1 MCIYLRSTTYI
12 LLTKLYCNIVN
23 TRLHV
28 LQHILREVLDGG
40 EATLLKAVD
49 IRQEGQQLLSEVMA
63 YIPQILIR
71 AEKSPRHQ
79 WRYLFRYHVEMCHE
93 SVGEFEHALLC
104 LQHRPNGS
112 GEGLKGRERSEYQ
125 YKV

>member
-1 MCIYLRSTTYI
+1 MYILKIHHI

-63 YIPQILIR
+63 YVPQILVR
-71 AEKSPRHQ
+71 PEEAPRHQ
-79 WRYLFRYHVEMCHE
+79 WRYLFRYHVEMRHE
-93 SVGEFEHALLC
+93 SVGELQHALLC

-112 GEGLKGRERSEYQ
+112 GEGLKGKGRE
-125 YKV
+125 K

>member
-1 MCIYLRSTTYI
+1 MYILKIHHI

-49 IRQEGQQLLSEVMA
+49 IRQEGQQLLPEVMA
-63 YIPQILIR
+63 YVPQILVR
-71 AEKSPRHQ
+71 PEEAPRHQ
-79 WRYLFRYHVEMCHE
+79 WRYLFRYHVEMRHE
-93 SVGEFEHALLC
+93 SVGELQHALLC

-112 GEGLKGRERSEYQ
+112 GEGLKGRE
-125 YKV
+125 K